1 MGRKKGS
8 RLKKPKN
15 LWMYVSDDELELPLA
30 VTDTAREL
38 ADVVGVDKNTIV
50 SAISHARERGHRS
63 RYIKISLEEGD
74 GEDAE
79 HTDGSQ

>member
-8 RLKKPKN
+8 KQKKPKN
-15 LWMYVSDDELELPLA
+15 LWMLVSDDELELPLV

-38 ADVVGVDKNTIV
+38 ADYVGVDKNTII
-50 SAISHARERGHRS
+50 SAISHARTRGHRS
-63 RYIKISLEEGD
+63 RYIKISLKEGD

-79 HTDGSQ
+79 HIDRS